1 MEKIKISVI
10 IPTYNDWDNLS
21 LCIES
26 LKKQTLNPNLF
37 EVIIANNNS
46 DGTVSSVI
54 LPLPFFVRIIHEPQ
68 PGSYSARNTAIR
80 HSKGKYLAFT
90 DSDCLVSPSWLE
102 NGLRYLEEGNTRV
115 AGKIALYDKNNNGNT
130 LASYYEKGYA
140 FNQNQLA
147 KEGISVTAN
156 LMIRKEH
163 INVVGLF
170 NSSLFSGGDIE
181 WNRRA
186 ILCDIPIIY
195 ASDVVV
201 CHPIRA
207 CLAEIKSK
215 RKRVIGGT
223 YSKMGSL
230 SLLKLLFPPF
240 KSIKVLRGNN
250 ELNLAQKFLSWSVCY
265 YLKLYSFKIACLLK
279 LKIISPSRS

>member
-1 MEKIKISVI
+1 
-10 IPTYNDWDNLS
+10 
-21 LCIES
+21 
-26 LKKQTLNPNLF
+26 
-37 EVIIANNNS
+37 
-46 DGTVSSVI
+46 
-54 LPLPFFVRIIHEPQ
+54 
-68 PGSYSARNTAIR
+68 
-80 HSKGKYLAFT
+80 
-90 DSDCLVSPSWLE
+90 
-102 NGLRYLEEGNTRV
+102 
-115 AGKIALYDKNNNGNT
+115 
-130 LASYYEKGYA
+130 YYEKGYA

-279 LKIISPSRS
+279 LKI

>member
-46 DGTVSSVI
+46 DGTVSSLI

-130 LASYYEKGYA
+130 LAS
-140 FNQNQLA
+140 
-147 KEGISVTAN
+147 
-156 LMIRKEH
+156 
-163 INVVGLF
+163 
-170 NSSLFSGGDIE
+170 
-181 WNRRA
+181 
-186 ILCDIPIIY
+186 
-195 ASDVVV
+195 
-201 CHPIRA
+201 
-207 CLAEIKSK
+207 
-215 RKRVIGGT
+215 
-223 YSKMGSL
+223 
-230 SLLKLLFPPF
+230 
-240 KSIKVLRGNN
+240 
-250 ELNLAQKFLSWSVCY
+250 
-265 YLKLYSFKIACLLK
+265 
-279 LKIISPSRS
+279 